1 MKGYRTIIIGLIMV
15 IGPPALTYLAGV
27 DWVSLIGPTGALLV
41 SGVVMIAMRY
51 FTTTRLGKK

>member
-27 DWVSLIGPTGALLV
+27 DWVSLIGPDGAFLV

-51 FTTTRLGKK
+51 FTTAPLGKK